1 MQTNTVPRL
10 QQRVLVVEDDVRMLD
25 LLCQGLR
32 EVGHTAMPASD
43 GNVALDLALRL
54 DFDSVVL
61 DVGLPGKDGLV
72 VANALRAIKRTP
84 ILMLTAR
91 DSEEDLLRGFQ
102 CGADDYLTKPF
113 SFRELVARLHVLG
126 RTSHRQ
132 HFSSLSLDPARRL
145 VYREQRA
152 IQLTRSEYLLLAA
165 LHAGAGG
172 SVDRRTLMHEVW
184 GDQPNIA
191 PNALDVLVN
200 ALRGKLDAPPSPPLL
215 VTVRGLGYRLRTT
228 STDAGISKDEA
239 H

>member
-1 MQTNTVPRL
+1 MQTSAVPRL
-10 QQRVLVVEDDVRMLD
+10 QQRVLVVEDDARMLD

-61 DVGLPGKDGLV
+61 DIGLPGKDGLL
-72 VANALRAIKRTP
+72 VANALRAVKRTP

-113 SFRELVARLHVLG
+113 SFRELLARLKVLG
-126 RTSHRQ
+126 RTPQRQ
-132 HFSSLSLDPARRL
+132 DVSQLSFNPVRRI
-145 VYREQRA
+145 VYREQKA

-165 LHAGAGG
+165 LHAGFWPF
-172 SVDRRTLMHEVW
+172 RR
-184 GDQPNIA
+184 PA
-191 PNALDVLVN
+191 NA
-200 ALRGKLDAPPSPPLL
+200 DA
-215 VTVRGLGYRLRTT
+215 
-228 STDAGISKDEA
+228 
-239 H
+239 